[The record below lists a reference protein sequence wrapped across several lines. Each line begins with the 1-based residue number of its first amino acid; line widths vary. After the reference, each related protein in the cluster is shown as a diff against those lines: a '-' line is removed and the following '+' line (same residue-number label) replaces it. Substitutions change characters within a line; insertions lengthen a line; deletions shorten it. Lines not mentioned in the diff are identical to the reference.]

1 MALGARIGRR
11 SRRARMCNCPR
22 GAKKVFVGDYGIRCG
37 AVRRIGGRRRFVFI
51 RTPKRC
57 NI

>member
-11 SRRARMCNCPR
+11 SRKARSCSCPR
-22 GAKKVFVGDYGIRCG
+22 GAKKIFVGDYGIRCG

-51 RTPKRC
+51 KSPRSCRV
-57 NI
+57 